1 MKLTRMRIVR
11 IAVSIL
17 IIFFV
22 GELAANNAFGAIE
35 NYYEDILYQ
44 RGYAVPDDI
53 KIIGIDQAT
62 LEELGPFS
70 NWKRSTF
77 ADLINILYSAENPP
91 TVVGLDVI
99 FVGRTSDEE
108 DDALVR
114 AVDGR
119 SVVIASKLN
128 ITTRSDYITHSYDYY
143 VASEE
148 ASFEKLRNVSGRG
161 FTNAIIDKDGYLRKA
176 YISLT
181 SDGITYDSFAARI
194 LQSSGTPTATI
205 PSVIEFEY
213 TGNPGDFEV
222 VSMSDVL
229 SGAVPA
235 EHFSDSIVLIG
246 AYEDGMMDSYSVP
259 ISHGNPMFGVE
270 VTANTINA
278 VRSDRILSE
287 IPIWFKALLFIG
299 FLGLFT
305 FLAYHKSIGKSGLYL
320 GIFLGLYAAFGFAM
334 YHLFYVKST
343 LLYIPLGLVLLFLAA
358 MIIRYV
364 ESMMR
369 QAEEMKQTLFSMADS
384 MAEAIEG
391 RTPYN
396 ANHTKNVAKRS
407 VEMLRY
413 INKKHKEGKCAY
425 HFSANDI
432 DQMYLAAMLHDIGKM
447 DVPLEIMD
455 KPTKLGNKEERL
467 KMRLEIIRLHIEND
481 LLSGKIKNSEAEKK
495 LKLIDAFLEKLEL
508 YNCGKPLT
516 DEEKKAIEKFSRM
529 TYVCSE
535 DDVLSYLTD
544 EEFEDLSIRAG
555 TLSDSERTVMQSHV
569 VYTNKILSH
578 VHFGESFDK
587 VTAMASNHH
596 ELMNGKGYPNGIGAE
611 QLDVMTRILTIM
623 DIYDSLIA
631 DDRPYKKPK
640 SPEEAFRI
648 LDEEAEAGK
657 LDKELVEIAK
667 EMYLKEEG

>member
-1 MKLTRMRIVR
+1 
-11 IAVSIL
+11 
-17 IIFFV
+17 
-22 GELAANNAFGAIE
+22 
-35 NYYEDILYQ
+35 
-44 RGYAVPDDI
+44 
-53 KIIGIDQAT
+53 
-62 LEELGPFS
+62 
-70 NWKRSTF
+70 
-77 ADLINILYSAENPP
+77 
-91 TVVGLDVI
+91 
-99 FVGRTSDEE
+99 
-108 DDALVR
+108 
-114 AVDGR
+114 
-119 SVVIASKLN
+119 
-128 ITTRSDYITHSYDYY
+128 
-143 VASEE
+143 
-148 ASFEKLRNVSGRG
+148 
-161 FTNAIIDKDGYLRKA
+161 
-176 YISLT
+176 
-181 SDGITYDSFAARI
+181 
-194 LQSSGTPTATI
+194 
-205 PSVIEFEY
+205 
-213 TGNPGDFEV
+213 
-222 VSMSDVL
+222 
-229 SGAVPA
+229 
-235 EHFSDSIVLIG
+235 
-246 AYEDGMMDSYSVP
+246 
-259 ISHGNPMFGVE
+259 
-270 VTANTINA
+270 
-278 VRSDRILSE
+278 
-287 IPIWFKALLFIG
+287 
-299 FLGLFT
+299 
-305 FLAYHKSIGKSGLYL
+305 
-320 GIFLGLYAAFGFAM
+320 
-334 YHLFYVKST
+334 
-343 LLYIPLGLVLLFLAA
+343 
-358 MIIRYV
+358 
-364 ESMMR
+364 
-369 QAEEMKQTLFSMADS
+369 MKQTLFSMADS
-384 MAEAIEG
+384 IAEAIEG

-611 QLDVMTRILTIM
+611 QLDIMTRILTIM